1 MDKIF
6 FFTFSFFILFSAC
19 ETPVHDEKSSR
30 PKAEDEDEVIG
41 RYSAQLI
48 ANPRSQDEI
57 DQNIILN
64 FLIDSL
70 FDFQKTASGIY
81 YQIEKIGE
89 GEHPSPQSRI
99 TAHYRG
105 TLLNGKEFDS
115 SLRKGVPLLFSLDGV
130 ITGWQEAIQMLKP
143 GGKGTFIIP
152 SRFAYGKNGLPGLI
166 EPNSVLIF
174 DIELLKFRL

>member
-1 MDKIF
+1 MIRI
-6 FFTFSFFILFSAC
+6 ILFTSLC
-19 ETPVHDEKSSR
+19 LFFLGCTNEVQSEKSKLR
-30 PKAEDEDEVIG
+30 KGENEDDLIL

-48 ANPRSQDEI
+48 ATPRTQDEI

-81 YQIEKIGE
+81 YQIEKEGE
-89 GEHPSPQSRI
+89 GGYPNSESQL

-115 SLRKGVPLLFSLDGV
+115 SYRKGFPFLFSLNQV
-130 ITGWQEAIQMLKP
+130 IPGWQEGLQMLKP

-152 SRFAYGKNGLPGLI
+152 SRLAYGEAGLPGLI
-166 EPNSVLIF
+166 EPNSVLMF
-174 DIELLKFRL
+174 EVELLTFR